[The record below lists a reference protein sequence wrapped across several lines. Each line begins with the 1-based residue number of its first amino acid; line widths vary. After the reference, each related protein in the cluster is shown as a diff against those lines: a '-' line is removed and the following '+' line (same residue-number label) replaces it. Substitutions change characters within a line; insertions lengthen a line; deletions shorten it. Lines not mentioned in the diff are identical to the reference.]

1 MHYIMKKNVLN
12 LARKA
17 YETPG
22 CEAISISMECVVC
35 NPSGTGREDIG
46 GLGDRP
52 GWDPED

>member
-1 MHYIMKKNVLN
+1 MDKKVFD

-17 YETPG
+17 YEAPG
-22 CEAISISMECVVC
+22 CETTLITMECVVC